1 MRYYEEQDENE
12 IVRRDDEKA
21 YPLTVIK
28 REYFQDQNENH
39 QDEIEINLQEYTD
52 VKRKTRKR

>member
-1 MRYYEEQDENE
+1 MRYYEEQDANE
-12 IVRRDDEKA
+12 IVRKDDEKA

-39 QDEIEINLQEYTD
+39 QDEIEYNLQEYTD
-52 VKRKTRKR
+52 VKRKSRKR

>member
-39 QDEIEINLQEYTD
+39 QDEIEIKLQEYTD

>member
-1 MRYYEEQDENE
+1 VRYYEEQDENE

-39 QDEIEINLQEYTD
+39 
-52 VKRKTRKR
+52 

>member
-28 REYFQDQNENH
+28 REYFQDKNENH
-39 QDEIEINLQEYTD
+39 QDEIEI
-52 VKRKTRKR
+52 

>member
-1 MRYYEEQDENE
+1 VRYYEEQDENE

-39 QDEIEINLQEYTD
+39 QDEIEIKLQEYTD

>member
-1 MRYYEEQDENE
+1 VRYYEEQDENE

>member
-1 MRYYEEQDENE
+1 VRYYEEQDANE
-12 IVRRDDEKA
+12 IVRKDDEKA

-39 QDEIEINLQEYTD
+39 QDEIEYNLQEYTD
-52 VKRKTRKR
+52 VKRKSRKR

>member
-1 MRYYEEQDENE
+1 VRYYEEQDANE

>member
-28 REYFQDQNENH
+28 REYFQEQNENH
-39 QDEIEINLQEYTD
+39 QDEIEIKLQEYTD

>member
-1 MRYYEEQDENE
+1 VRYYEEQDENE

-28 REYFQDQNENH
+28 REYFQEQNENH

>member
-28 REYFQDQNENH
+28 REYFRDQNENH

-52 VKRKTRKR
+52 FKRKTRKR